1 MCMCIYSPLVYDDIK
16 SLFPN
21 AVIKHID
28 GAGHWVHA
36 DKPHELFNVLKEFIH

>member
-21 AVIKHID
+21 AVISHID

-36 DKPHELFNVLKEFIH
+36 DKPHELLNVLKEFIH